1 MDAKVLRFTA
11 IWCQPCKA
19 LAETI
24 KDADIKLPIEVV
36 DVDKEPTRA
45 MQYQIRSVPTL
56 IVVDEDGEE
65 LRRQTG
71 AMTLSQFEH
80 FVNNV

>member
-11 IWCQPCKA
+11 SWCNPCKA

-24 KDADIKLPIEVV
+24 KNADIELPIEVI
-36 DVDKEPTRA
+36 DVDKEAARA
-45 MQYQIRSVPTL
+45 MEFQIRSVPT
-56 IVVDEDGEE
+56 IVIIDENGEE

-71 AMTLSQFEH
+71 IMTLLQFEN
-80 FVNNV
+80 FIKNI